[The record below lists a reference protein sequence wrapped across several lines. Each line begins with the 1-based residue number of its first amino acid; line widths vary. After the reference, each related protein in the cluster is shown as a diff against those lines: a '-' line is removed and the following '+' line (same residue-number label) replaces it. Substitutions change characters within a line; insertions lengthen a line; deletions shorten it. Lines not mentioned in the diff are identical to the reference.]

1 MRRSGYFGSFSYL
14 FLGLALILPF
24 RAPLAAQDS
33 CGVPL
38 DETKSAPAIDLIQDG
53 TPIDRDRLLQQI
65 RDGFDSSTLEPQL
78 SRVYRRDVQPNT
90 HDANES
96 FPDEGSVMD
105 YQQTLPGTSGLVRAR
120 VSPVGDGIHFYQMN
134 FSLDTH
140 AALARNALLRRLGYA
155 IPTPQFY
162 SKLKLRF
169 SSIDQRDSFLDQ
181 LSSDTLTARSR
192 WVVESRS
199 KPAPDLLTLTFQDLV
214 LEPAIIEVP
223 QFHWGIL
230 TPEALNSRRSLR
242 ALLVPLT
249 LLELPESVNLYSF
262 ETAKIF
268 NESMVFTRT
277 HANAFKNETSIGDV
291 RWIARKIARLNREDW
306 KSILKA
312 AHYPEDIEA
321 LLLEKTLGRVNQLMG
336 LLEVGE
342 FSAFSFNPKISVGKV
357 VKGKATQERYD
368 GYALRF
374 TYGDPKSPLR
384 PSELARFF
392 GIAGLNG
399 ALNSL
404 LDKANTYLQITSPDQ
419 WIQDHQD
426 QELQDILTHF
436 QNHPNEPYIQPVKI
450 WGGPV
455 AGVDVN
461 ASRNIITGTYYGS
474 DSQIQLVDAISG
486 SAHIGGFFGISGI
499 PKMGFTLEPNLQGSR
514 SYVHVKPLPDLKAAW
529 KDSWAHV
536 FVPAFMPTLAQ
547 ALKDSTNPDSKEAMK
562 KFMDQMTPG
571 EIFMITDSV
580 VASGSVNAYVP
591 LGALMGFLPSYGSL
605 TGSASLGGSYAILS
619 RTTIAR
625 SKDGIQ
631 VYLQDAKSQ
640 TLEIDINA
648 EFIIRVVDLN
658 GTTYRG
664 TADTQAFVLPEKFDD
679 EAKSKAFVRD
689 FRSLFRANHSENL
702 AEDFEPYLLDHDV
715 RGHRIGFGLGPF
727 SWVLRDTLHKVEITP
742 PKDPEGRYQA
752 QDFKRTVIEGTR
764 TRIHGTD
771 YYGFFGRLLRGVHPL
786 LNIGGP
792 ARGDDPSAN
801 FLGRSTSST
810 LNTQI
815 EVTPGRDSR
824 PFLKVEHTISG
835 WSLKKKRL
843 LRLVEKMSEQL
854 KDLNPKTGLINP
866 AEFSQTKK
874 VQSFSLSWSLL
885 VYSEGVDRLLHLLD
899 LNQTS
904 TLEAQQFL
912 IQLMGRPQ
920 YVAYCQDQDL
930 DPGVS
935 LGPLE
940 YSHSQDPDPG
950 ILESSRGQQVYLG
963 CVTDF
968 MRTIFSLRSTLS
980 RKSALF
986 STKSLNQSQIH
997 EKIRLLN
1004 RVVDRLM
1011 RKTDLSN
1018 FIKLVG
1024 PDHSFFQAR
1033 VSGFRTHDENGDS
1046 DYFSNTLGFVDQKQ
1060 LAGPLSDIA
1069 TQSTISTNEIEARY
1083 LSNGY

>member
-1 MRRSGYFGSFSYL
+1 MRRSGYFGSFFYL
-14 FLGLALILPF
+14 FLGFALLLPT
-24 RAPLAAQDS
+24 RAALAAQDS

-38 DETKSAPAIDLIQDG
+38 DETKSAPAIDLIQEG
-53 TPIDRDRLLQQI
+53 SPVDRDRLLQQI
-65 RDGFDSSTLEPQL
+65 REGFDSSSLEPQL
-78 SRVYRRDVQPNT
+78 SRIYRGEPVPMPS
-90 HDANES
+90 ES
-96 FPDEGSVMD
+96 ETPFPDDGTVMTF
-105 YQQTLPGTSGLVRAR
+105 QQTLPGTSGLVRAR
-120 VSPVGDGIHFYQMN
+120 VSPAGDATHFYQMN

-155 IPTPQFY
+155 IPSPHYY

-169 SSIDQRDSFLDQ
+169 SSVDQRDSFLDQ

-192 WVVESRS
+192 WVLEDLS
-199 KPAPDLLTLTFQDLV
+199 KPSPDLLTLTFQDLV
-214 LEPAIIEVP
+214 LEPALIEVP

-230 TPEALNSRRSLR
+230 TPETLNSRRSLR

-249 LLELPESVNLYSF
+249 LLELPESVNLVSF
-262 ETAKIF
+262 ETAKVF
-268 NESMVFTRT
+268 NESLVFTRT
-277 HANAFKNETSIGDV
+277 NANAFKNETSIGDV
-291 RWIARKIARLNREDW
+291 RWIAKRIALLNREDW
-306 KSILKA
+306 KTILHA
-312 AHYPEDIEA
+312 AHYPSDIEA
-321 LLLEKTLGRVNQLMG
+321 LLIEKTLGRVNQLMG
-336 LLEVGE
+336 FLEIKG
-342 FSAFSFNPKISVGKV
+342 FTPFTFDPKISIGKV
-357 VKGKATQERYD
+357 IKGKATQERYE

-374 TYGDPKSPLR
+374 TYGDPLSPLR
-384 PSELARFF
+384 PAELARFF

-404 LDKANTYLQITSPDQ
+404 LEKANSYLQLTTQDK
-419 WIQDHQD
+419 WIQEHQD
-426 QELQDILTHF
+426 KEMEEILNHF
-436 QNHPNEPYIQPVKI
+436 QNHPNEPYVQPVKI

-499 PKMGFTLEPNLQGSR
+499 PKIGVTLEPDLQGSR

-536 FVPAFMPTLAQ
+536 VVPAFMPALSK
-547 ALKDSTNPDSKEAMK
+547 ALKDSSNPDAREAMK
-562 KFMDQMTPG
+562 KFMDQMSPG
-571 EIFMITDSV
+571 ELFIITDSI

-591 LGALMGFLPSYGSL
+591 LGALIGFLPSFGSL

-625 SKDGIQ
+625 TKDGIQ
-631 VYLQDAKSQ
+631 VYLQDAKSKM
-640 TLEIDINA
+640 LEIDINA
-648 EFIIRVVDLN
+648 QFLIRVVDLN
-658 GTTYRG
+658 GTAYHG
-664 TADTQAFVLPEKFDD
+664 EADTQAFVLPEKFED

-689 FRSLFRANHSENL
+689 FRALFRANSAENL
-702 AEDFEPYLLDHDV
+702 REDFEPYLLDHDV
-715 RGHRIGFGLGPF
+715 RGHRVELALGPF

-742 PKDPEGRYQA
+742 PTDSEGRYRA

-771 YYGFFGRLLRGVHPL
+771 LYGFFGKLLRGVHPL
-786 LNIGGP
+786 LNFGGS
-792 ARGDDPSAN
+792 AKGDDPSAN
-801 FLGRSTSST
+801 FLGRSTSTT

-815 EVTPGRDSR
+815 EMTPGRDSR
-824 PFLKVEHTISG
+824 PFLKVEHALSG
-835 WSLKKKRL
+835 WSLRKNRL
-843 LRLVEKMSEQL
+843 LRLVEKLSEQL

-866 AEFSQTKK
+866 SQFTQTKK

-885 VYSEGVDRLLHLLD
+885 IYSEGLERLIHLLD
-899 LNQTS
+899 LDQTS

-912 IQLMGRPQ
+912 VQLMGRENYQ
-920 YVAYCQDQDL
+920 SYCEDQDL
-930 DPGVS
+930 DPVVS
-935 LGPLE
+935 LGPRAFTDTDE
-940 YSHSQDPDPG
+940 NNSG
-950 ILESSRGQQVYLG
+950 ILEASRGQQVYLG

-968 MRTIFSLRSTLS
+968 MRSIYSLRSELS
-980 RKSALF
+980 GKSALF
-986 STKSLNQSQIH
+986 STDGSDERRVH
-997 EKIRLLN
+997 EKIRILN

-1024 PDHSFFQAR
+1024 QDHSFFQAR

-1046 DYFSNTLGFVDQKQ
+1046 DYFSNTLGIVDQTR

-1069 TQSTISTNEIEARY
+1069 AQSTISTNEIEARY